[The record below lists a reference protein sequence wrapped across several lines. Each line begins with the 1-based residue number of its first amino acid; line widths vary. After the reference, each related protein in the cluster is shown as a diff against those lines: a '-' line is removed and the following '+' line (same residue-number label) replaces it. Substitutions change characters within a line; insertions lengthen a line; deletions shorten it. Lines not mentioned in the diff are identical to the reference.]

1 MLTLTR
7 LRIDNS
13 VWHVCRWLYLQE
25 LEERKG
31 KKMAKLTFVGGIHPY
46 DGKDLSKDKP
56 IQEVLPKGDLVYP
69 LSQHIGAPAKPIV
82 EKGERVLVGQKIAE
96 SGGFVSAPVYAS
108 VSGTVKAIEP
118 RRVVTGDS
126 VMSIIVE
133 NDGLYEEVGFYPVAP
148 VEKLSREEIID
159 IVKEAGIVG
168 MGGAGFPTHVKLS
181 PKEPDKIDYVIA
193 NCAECEPYLTS
204 DYRRML
210 EEPEKL
216 IGGLK
221 IMLRLFP
228 NAQGILAV
236 EDNKPDCI
244 SLLKQFIK
252 DENNI
257 TVKALKTKY
266 PQGAERQI
274 IYATTGR
281 KINSTMLPADAGCV
295 VNNVDTIVSIYRAVV
310 EGKPL
315 MERIV
320 TVTGD
325 AIANPRNFR
334 VRTGMSYSELVE
346 EAGGFKVQ
354 PEKII
359 CGGPMM
365 GFAMFDLNV
374 PTTKT
379 STALLAFSKDDVAA
393 MEPGPCI
400 NCGRC
405 VEVCPGRVIPS
416 KLADYAEHFDEEAFL
431 ANNGMECCECGC
443 CSFVCPAKRQL
454 TQQIK
459 SMRKLQLA
467 KRKK

>member
-1 MLTLTR
+1 
-7 LRIDNS
+7 
-13 VWHVCRWLYLQE
+13 
-25 LEERKG
+25 
-31 KKMAKLTFVGGIHPY
+31 MAKLTFVGGIHPY

-56 IQEVLPKGDLVYP
+56 IQDVLPKGELVYP
-69 LSQHIGAPAKPIV
+69 LSQHIGAPAKAIV
-82 EKGERVLVGQKIAE
+82 EKGDRVLAGQKIAE

-126 VMSIIVE
+126 IMSIVVE
-133 NDGLYEEVGFYPVAP
+133 NDGLYEDVGFYPVAP
-148 VEKLSREEIID
+148 LEKMSKEEIID
-159 IVKEAGIVG
+159 AVKEAGIVG
-168 MGGAGFPTHVKLS
+168 MGGAGFPTYVKLS
-181 PKEPDKIDYVIA
+181 PKAPEKIEYVIA

-221 IMLRLFP
+221 IILRLFD

-236 EDNKPDCI
+236 EDNKPECI
-244 SLLKQFIK
+244 SLLRQLTK
-252 DENNI
+252 DEPKI
-257 TVKALKTKY
+257 SVKALKTKY
-266 PQGAERQI
+266 PQGAERQL

-281 KINSTMLPADAGCV
+281 QINSSMLPADVGCI
-295 VNNVDTIVSIYRAVV
+295 VNNVDTIVSVYRAIV
-310 EGKPL
+310 EGRPL

-334 VRTGMSYSELVE
+334 VRTGTNYAELVE

-354 PEKII
+354 PEKLI

-365 GFAMFDLNV
+365 GFAMFDLQV
-374 PTTKT
+374 PITKT
-379 STALLAFSKDDVAA
+379 STALLAFSKDDVSA

-400 NCGRC
+400 KCGRC

-416 KLADYAEHFDEEAFL
+416 RLADYAEHFDEEAFL

-443 CSFVCPAKRQL
+443 CSFICPAKRPL
-454 TQQIK
+454 TQEIK
-459 SMRKLQLA
+459 SMRKIQLA
-467 KRKK
+467 KKKK